1 LPYTIYLLVNWNPTR
16 IDLDPY
22 YVLISSA
29 PLTAQL
35 KVNLTL
41 TVSIAFERILVSQQS
56 ITLGNALLFPLTY
69 RDLPYSLYTSICLIT
84 GFLLAA
90 LDLVLEFLLSPF
102 VESPNCAAM
111 GCFLSTDFLHY
122 WGISNVVMGCII
134 IVLTIILII
143 KLKLIQSESKTAN
156 IYSDNG
162 ASKIRQANRI
172 AGGAL
177 LISLTFV
184 TFPSIGVSSIGLL
197 GYSIFGTVGPFYI
210 VGLLCSG

>member
-1 LPYTIYLLVNWNPTR
+1 
-16 IDLDPY
+16 
-22 YVLISSA
+22 
-29 PLTAQL
+29 
-35 KVNLTL
+35 
-41 TVSIAFERILVSQQS
+41 
-56 ITLGNALLFPLTY
+56 
-69 RDLPYSLYTSICLIT
+69 
-84 GFLLAA
+84 
-90 LDLVLEFLLSPF
+90 
-102 VESPNCAAM
+102 M

-210 VGLLCSG
+210 VGLLCSGTCHSVMYLVLNRDLRKMAQRCLLGTDSKTKMRELQAFIWIDTAAAASFVVIA